1 MSGEMGERNEDETI
15 IEAVPGTGLE
25 PADPERIKR
34 MAKEIGDIRAA
45 METMARSLKVATE
58 DYKALR
64 LIVFGDEESIVHAC
78 PVGTS
83 GIMPC
88 CGKGTMDVPLTEPIR
103 MDPNTVTCRGS
114 LA

>member
-1 MSGEMGERNEDETI
+1 MSSEIGKT

-34 MAKEIGDIRAA
+34 MAREAENVRAA
-45 METMARSLKVATE
+45 MEVLRRSLKVAMDDFE
-58 DYKALR
+58 ALR
-64 LIVFGDEESIVHAC
+64 KIISGDGEEIVHAC

-88 CGKGTMDVPLTEPIR
+88 CGKNPVDVPLTQPIR
-103 MDPNTVTCRGS
+103 TDPNSVTCQG
-114 LA
+114 A